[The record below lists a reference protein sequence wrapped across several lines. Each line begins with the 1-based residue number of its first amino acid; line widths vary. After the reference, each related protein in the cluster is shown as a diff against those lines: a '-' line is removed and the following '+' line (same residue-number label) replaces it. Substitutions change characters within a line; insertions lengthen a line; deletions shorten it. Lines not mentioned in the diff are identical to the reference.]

1 MKIDIIV
8 VYVPRY
14 RMGHERN
21 FVPSLTGI
29 HLAALTPAEHEVRVI
44 YQQVEAVN
52 LDTDADLIALSFF
65 SGFADEAY
73 RLADAFRQR
82 GKCVIA
88 GGPHATFS
96 PDETLAHCDAVV
108 TGEAESVWARVL
120 ADAAV
125 GQLKCRYE
133 GTPRS
138 LAGLPAPRYDLLPKS
153 FFIPRVVQATRG
165 CPFACSFCS
174 VPELNP
180 DFRTRPVEEVL
191 RDVRYDAFDRAWQR
205 KVVWFWDDNLTAD
218 RRYAMELLQAMVPL
232 NRWWLTQAS
241 MDIAQ
246 DPALLDLMA
255 ASGCIG
261 VFLGIETFGAESLRA
276 AHKPQ
281 NQIARYRQAI
291 TALHQRGIAVMA
303 GFVAGFD
310 GDTPE
315 TIVAMADHLY
325 DVGVDVPFISILTP
339 YRGTPLHETYSRE
352 GRLLPGLGADH
363 LNGYNVAFTPRRMST
378 EALLKAHRTLWRRA
392 FAPRAVLQRMTRA
405 ASYLRPGALLMT
417 TAMNG
422 FYGLKQ
428 LRGNLPRC
436 AGG

>member
-1 MKIDIIV
+1 M
-8 VYVPRY
+8 
-14 RMGHERN
+14 
-21 FVPSLTGI
+21 
-29 HLAALTPAEHEVRVI
+29 
-44 YQQVEAVN
+44 
-52 LDTDADLIALSFF
+52 
-65 SGFADEAY
+65 
-73 RLADAFRQR
+73 
-82 GKCVIA
+82 
-88 GGPHATFS
+88 
-96 PDETLAHCDAVV
+96 
-108 TGEAESVWARVL
+108 W
-120 ADAAV
+120 ADAAL
-125 GQLKCRYE
+125 GQLKPRYV

-138 LAGLPAPRYDLLPKS
+138 LAGLPTPRYDLLPKS

-180 DFRTRPVEEVL
+180 GFRARPVEEVL
-191 RDVRYDAFDRAWQR
+191 RDLRYDAFDRAWQR

-218 RRYAMELLQAMVPL
+218 RHYATELLEAMVPL

-246 DPALLDLMA
+246 DPALLDLMS

-261 VFLGIETFGAESLRA
+261 VFFGIETFGAESLKA

-310 GDTPE
+310 GD
-315 TIVAMADHLY
+315 H
-325 DVGVDVPFISILTP
+325 F
-339 YRGTPLHETYSRE
+339 
-352 GRLLPGLGADH
+352 
-363 LNGYNVAFTPRRMST
+363 NGYNVAFTPRRMSA
-378 EALLKAHRTLWRRA
+378 EALLQAHRTLWRRA
-392 FAPRAVLQRMTRA
+392 FAPRAVVRRIARA
-405 ASYLRPGALLMT
+405 ARYLRPGALLMA

-422 FYGLKQ
+422 FYGLKR

-436 AGG
+436 ATGDEIRRQPR